1 MESGKIHLVKFQ
13 KRWQLLSYA
22 EAVLYALGIAVLC
35 YFVTENVWFGLALFI
50 ISVLFFVFIKKPWK
64 HNLNATSSYID
75 AHVSEAS
82 FSTGLLLQPEENLS
96 NLARLQRYKVSEELS
111 KRLGNISPPNALK
124 QAFLVMLGCMLLG
137 FILHKLAIFRGVVDE
152 LNNPKNTEQIQFVAT
167 GSVQVKSSAPAIE
180 KQEIRVIYPSYTRL
194 GSKITADPNI
204 KAVTGA
210 KIQWR
215 LQFDAAV
222 VAPVLDVMGELKP
235 MHKSKTG
242 YQVQLPLTT
251 SGFYSFKFQNE
262 EGTEYTSDL
271 FSLEAV
277 ADNPPEIEILGLEQY
292 TYFDFSDKK
301 VVELQSTIT
310 DDFGIDESYII
321 ATVSKGTGESV
332 KFREEKL
339 NFKEAISKGTKS
351 IRATK
356 TLDLNALK
364 MEVGDELYFY
374 IEAFDEKQPKLNVA
388 RSETYFAVIKD
399 TVGEQFG
406 VEGTLGVD
414 QMPDYFRSQRQ
425 LIIDTEKLIK
435 DKPSISIQEFKSRSN
450 ELGFDQKALR
460 LKYGQFMGDESEME
474 EAPAVNE
481 SHEEGEDHDH
491 AEDQE
496 NILKEFMHDHDGD
509 NEHNLVE
516 QHGHEHEETSEEPED
531 PLHDYLHNHD
541 DPEESTLFE
550 ESLKTKLRKA
560 LSIMWDAE
568 LHLRL
573 YEPEKSLPF
582 QYEAL
587 KYIQEIKNSARIY
600 VHRIGFDPPPIKEDS
615 RLTGKIKDI
624 KNYSKN
630 ETTSADLPF
639 EAIKNAVNRLEQL
652 VQGEEEFKE
661 DDTILF
667 TAAGNELAQLAIE
680 NPGKYLQV
688 LQGLKSIENN
698 TGRTLKNYQ
707 FVQKGLLLAL
717 PSTPQ
722 VPGSEKVYRDEINS
736 LFLKQLEVY
745 D

>member
-1 MESGKIHLVKFQ
+1 M
-13 KRWQLLSYA
+13 
-22 EAVLYALGIAVLC
+22 
-35 YFVTENVWFGLALFI
+35 
-50 ISVLFFVFIKKPWK
+50 
-64 HNLNATSSYID
+64 
-75 AHVSEAS
+75 
-82 FSTGLLLQPEENLS
+82 
-96 NLARLQRYKVSEELS
+96 
-111 KRLGNISPPNALK
+111 
-124 QAFLVMLGCMLLG
+124 
-137 FILHKLAIFRGVVDE
+137 
-152 LNNPKNTEQIQFVAT
+152 
-167 GSVQVKSSAPAIE
+167 
-180 KQEIRVIYPSYTRL
+180 
-194 GSKITADPNI
+194 
-204 KAVTGA
+204 
-210 KIQWR
+210 
-215 LQFDAAV
+215 
-222 VAPVLDVMGELKP
+222 
-235 MHKSKTG
+235 
-242 YQVQLPLTT
+242 PLTA

-262 EGTEYTSDL
+262 EGTEFTSDL

-301 VVELQSTIT
+301 LVELQSTIT

-351 IRATK
+351 LRATK
-356 TLDLNALK
+356 ILDLNALK

-374 IEAFDEKQPKLNVA
+374 IEAFDEKQPKRNVA

-474 EAPAVNE
+474 EAPAVIE

-516 QHGHEHEETSEEPED
+516 QHGHEHEETSEETED

-587 KYIQEIKNSARIY
+587 KYIQEIKNSAR
-600 VHRIGFDPPPIKEDS
+600 
-615 RLTGKIKDI
+615 
-624 KNYSKN
+624 
-630 ETTSADLPF
+630 
-639 EAIKNAVNRLEQL
+639 
-652 VQGEEEFKE
+652 
-661 DDTILF
+661 
-667 TAAGNELAQLAIE
+667 
-680 NPGKYLQV
+680 
-688 LQGLKSIENN
+688 
-698 TGRTLKNYQ
+698 
-707 FVQKGLLLAL
+707 
-717 PSTPQ
+717 
-722 VPGSEKVYRDEINS
+722 
-736 LFLKQLEVY
+736 
-745 D
+745 

>member
-1 MESGKIHLVKFQ
+1 MEQGKIHLMKFQ

-22 EAVLYALGIAVLC
+22 EVLLYALGLAVLC
-35 YFVTENVWFGLALFI
+35 YFIAKNVVISLVVFLIGLLLFI
-50 ISVLFFVFIKKPWK
+50 LIKKPWQ
-64 HNLNATSSYID
+64 HNLFSTSTYVD

-82 FSTGLLLQPEENLS
+82 FSSGLLLQPEDSLS
-96 NLARLQRYKVSEELS
+96 NLAKLQRYKVAHELS
-111 KRLGNISPPNALK
+111 GKLRSLTPPNALK
-124 QAFLVMLGCMLLG
+124 QALLVLLGCTLLG
-137 FILHKLAIFRGVVDE
+137 FVIDKLEVFGEVDQMV
-152 LNNPKNTEQIQFVAT
+152 NNPNNSGQIQFIAT
-167 GSVQVKSSAPAIE
+167 DSLKGKSIVPKIE
-180 KQEIRVIYPSYTRL
+180 TQEINVLYPSYTRL
-194 GSKITADPNI
+194 GSTSSTNPNI
-204 KAVTGA
+204 KAVKGSTV
-210 KIQWR
+210 QWK
-215 LQFDAAV
+215 LQFDYTV
-222 VAPVLDVMGELKP
+222 IEPVLDVMGEIKP
-235 MHKSKTG
+235 LQKIGTE
-242 YQVQLPLTT
+242 YQIQLPLTT
-251 SGFYSFKFQNE
+251 SGFYSFKFKNE
-262 EGTEYTSDL
+262 EGTAFTSDL
-271 FSLEAV
+271 FSLEAIP
-277 ADNPPEIEILGLEQY
+277 DNPPEIEILGLEQY

-301 VVELQSTIT
+301 VVELQSAVT
-310 DDFGIDESYII
+310 DDYGIDEAYII
-321 ATVSKGTGESV
+321 ATVSKGSGESV

-339 NFKEAISKGTKS
+339 SFKETISKGVKS
-351 IRATK
+351 VRATK

-374 IEAFDEKQPKLNVA
+374 IEAFDEKQPKRNVA

-435 DKPSISIQEFKSRSN
+435 DKATISIQEFKSRSN

-474 EAPAVNE
+474 EAPAEIE
-481 SHEEGEDHDH
+481 SHEE
-491 AEDQE
+491 AEDQDHAGDQE
-496 NILKEFMHDHDGD
+496 NMLKEFMHDHDGD

-516 QHGHEHEETSEEPED
+516 QHEHENENDSEPED

-568 LHLRL
+568 LYLRL

-582 QYEAL
+582 QYDAL
-587 KYIQEIKNSARIY
+587 KLIQEIKNSARIY

-615 RLTGKIKDI
+615 RLTGEIKDI
-624 KNYSKN
+624 KNYNKN
-630 ETTSADLPF
+630 ESKEAENPF
-639 EAIKNAVNRLEQL
+639 EAIEEAVSRLEQL
-652 VQGEEEFKE
+652 VQKE
-661 DDTILF
+661 SDFNENDTAFF
-667 TAAGNELAQLAIE
+667 TAAGNELAQLAID
-680 NPGKYLQV
+680 NPSKHLQV
-688 LQGLKSIENN
+688 LQGLKRIENN
-698 TGRTLKNYQ
+698 TGRILENYR

-717 PSTPQ
+717 PKTPQ
-722 VPGSEKVYRDEINS
+722 KPGAEKKFKDEINS

>member
-1 MESGKIHLVKFQ
+1 MKFQ

-22 EAVLYALGIAVLC
+22 EAVLYALGIAILC
-35 YFVTENVWFGLALFI
+35 YFITKNLLVGLAAFVVGL
-50 ISVLFFVFIKKPWK
+50 VVFILLKKPWQ
-64 HNLNATSSYID
+64 HNLHTTSSFID

-82 FSTGLLLQPEENLS
+82 FSTGLLLQPEDSLP
-96 NLARLQRYKVSEELS
+96 NLAKLQRYKVSEELT
-111 KRLGNISPPNALK
+111 KRLGAITPPNALK
-124 QAFLVMLGCMLLG
+124 QALLVMLGCIILG
-137 FILHKLAIFRGVVDE
+137 FVLHKLEVFSGVDNA
-152 LNNPKNTEQIQFVAT
+152 LNNPKNTEQIQFVAID
-167 GSVQVKSSAPAIE
+167 SVLEKSSIPAIE
-180 KQEIRVIYPSYTRL
+180 KQEIRVTYPSYTRL
-194 GSKITADPNI
+194 GSKTTTDPNI

-210 KIQWR
+210 NILWKF
-215 LQFDAAV
+215 QFDNTV
-222 VAPVLDVMGELKP
+222 IEPVLDVMGELKP
-235 MHKSKTG
+235 LQQVG
-242 YQVQLPLTT
+242 ADYQIQLPLTE
-251 SGFYSFKFQNE
+251 SGFYSFNFKNE
-262 EGTEYTSDL
+262 EGTEFTSDL
-271 FSLEAV
+271 FSLEAI
-277 ADNPPEIEILGLEQY
+277 ADNPPEIEIIGLEQY

-301 VVELQSTIT
+301 VVQLRSSIT
-310 DDFGIDESYII
+310 DDFGIDEGYII

-339 NFKEAISKGTKS
+339 NFKETISKGTKS

-374 IEAFDEKQPKLNVA
+374 IEAFDEKQLKRNVA

-435 DKPSISIQEFKSRSN
+435 DKPNITSKEFKSRSN

-474 EAPAVNE
+474 EAPSGIE
-481 SHEEGEDHDH
+481 SLEEGEDHDH
-491 AEDQE
+491 PEDQE
-496 NILKEFMHDHDGD
+496 NILKEYSHDHDGD
-509 NEHNLVE
+509 NEHNLVAAE
-516 QHGHEHEETSEEPED
+516 KAEEAED
-531 PLHDYLHNHD
+531 PLHDYIHNHD

-582 QYEAL
+582 QYDAL

-630 ETTSADLPF
+630 ETITAERPF
-639 EAIKNAVNRLEQL
+639 KAIEEVVSRLEQL
-652 VQGEEEFKE
+652 VQKE
-661 DDTILF
+661 SDYNETDNTLF
-667 TAAGNELAQLAIE
+667 TAAGNELAQLAIK

-688 LQGLKSIENN
+688 LQGLKRIENN
-698 TGRTLKNYQ
+698 TGRTIENYR
-707 FVQKGLLLAL
+707 FVQKGLFLAL
-717 PSTPQ
+717 PQTPQ
-722 VPGSEKVYRDEINS
+722 KPGAERAYMDEINS

>member
-1 MESGKIHLVKFQ
+1 MEQGKIHLMKFQ

-22 EAVLYALGIAVLC
+22 EVLLYALGLAVLC
-35 YFVTENVWFGLALFI
+35 YFIAKNVVISLVVFLIGLLLFI
-50 ISVLFFVFIKKPWK
+50 LIKKPWQ
-64 HNLNATSSYID
+64 HNLFSTSTYVD

-82 FSTGLLLQPEENLS
+82 FSSGLLLQPEDSLS
-96 NLARLQRYKVSEELS
+96 NLAKLQRYKVAQELS
-111 KRLGNISPPNALK
+111 VKLGLLTPPNAIK
-124 QAFLVMLGCMLLG
+124 QALLVLLGCIILG
-137 FILHKLAIFRGVVDE
+137 FVIDKLQVFSGVDQI
-152 LNNPKNTEQIQFVAT
+152 LNNPNNSEQIQFIAT
-167 GSVQVKSSAPAIE
+167 DSLKGKSLVPKIE
-180 KQEIRVIYPSYTRL
+180 TQEIKVLYPSYTRL
-194 GSKITADPNI
+194 GGTTTTDPNI
-204 KAVTGA
+204 KAVKGSTV
-210 KIQWR
+210 QWK
-215 LQFDAAV
+215 LHFDHPV
-222 VAPVLDVMGELKP
+222 NDPVLDIMGELKP
-235 MHKSKTG
+235 LRKVGLG
-242 YQVQLPLTT
+242 YQIQLPLTT
-251 SGFYSFKFQNE
+251 SGFYSFKFKNE
-262 EGTEYTSDL
+262 EGTAFTSDL
-271 FSLEAV
+271 FSLEAIP
-277 ADNPPEIEILGLEQY
+277 DNPPEIEILGLVQY

-301 VVELQSTIT
+301 VVELQSAIT

-339 NFKEAISKGTKS
+339 SFKETISKGTKS
-351 IRATK
+351 MRATK
-356 TLDLNALK
+356 SLDLDALK
-364 MEVGDELYFY
+364 MEMGDELYFY
-374 IEAFDEKQPKLNVA
+374 IEAFDEKQPKRNVA

-435 DKPSISIQEFKSRSN
+435 DKPTISIQEFKSRSN

-474 EAPAVNE
+474 EAPAEIE

-496 NILKEFMHDHDGD
+496 SMLKEFMHDHDGD

-516 QHGHEHEETSEEPED
+516 QHEHENENDSEPED

-568 LHLRL
+568 LYLRL

-582 QYEAL
+582 QYDAL
-587 KYIQEIKNSARIY
+587 KFIQEIKNSARIY

-615 RLTGKIKDI
+615 RLTGEIKDI
-624 KNYSKN
+624 KNYNKN
-630 ETTSADLPF
+630 ESKEAEQPF
-639 EAIKNAVNRLEQL
+639 EAIEEAVRRLEQL
-652 VQGEEEFKE
+652 VHKE
-661 DDTILF
+661 SDYKENDTALF
-667 TAAGNELAQLAIE
+667 TAAGNELAQLAID
-680 NPGKYLQV
+680 NPGKHLQV

-698 TGRTLKNYQ
+698 TGRTLENYR

-717 PSTPQ
+717 PDSPQ
-722 VPGSEKVYRDEINS
+722 KPGAKKMYVDKINS

>member
-1 MESGKIHLVKFQ
+1 MEQGKIHLMKFQ

-22 EAVLYALGIAVLC
+22 EVLLYALGLAVLC
-35 YFVTENVWFGLALFI
+35 YFIAKNVVISLVVFLIGLLLFI
-50 ISVLFFVFIKKPWK
+50 LIKKPWQ
-64 HNLNATSSYID
+64 HNLFSTSTYVD

-82 FSTGLLLQPEENLS
+82 FSSGLLLQPEDSLS
-96 NLARLQRYKVSEELS
+96 NLAKLQRYKVAQELS
-111 KRLGNISPPNALK
+111 VKLGLLTPPNAIK
-124 QAFLVMLGCMLLG
+124 QALLVLLGCIILG
-137 FILHKLAIFRGVVDE
+137 FVIDKLQVFSGVDQI
-152 LNNPKNTEQIQFVAT
+152 LNNPNNSEQIQFIAT
-167 GSVQVKSSAPAIE
+167 DSLKGKSIVPKIE
-180 KQEIRVIYPSYTRL
+180 TQEIKVLYPSYTRL
-194 GSKITADPNI
+194 GGTTTTDPNI
-204 KAVTGA
+204 KAVKGSTV
-210 KIQWR
+210 QWK
-215 LQFDAAV
+215 LQFDYTV
-222 VAPVLDVMGELKP
+222 IEPVLDVMGEIKP
-235 MHKSKTG
+235 LQKIGTE
-242 YQVQLPLTT
+242 YQIQLPLTT
-251 SGFYSFKFQNE
+251 SGFYSFKFKNE
-262 EGTEYTSDL
+262 EGTAFTSDL
-271 FSLEAV
+271 FSLEAIP
-277 ADNPPEIEILGLEQY
+277 DNPPEIEILGLEQY

-301 VVELQSTIT
+301 LVELQSAIT
-310 DDFGIDESYII
+310 DDYGIDEAYII
-321 ATVSKGTGESV
+321 ATVSKGSGESV

-339 NFKEAISKGTKS
+339 SFKETISKGVKS
-351 IRATK
+351 VRATK

-374 IEAFDEKQPKLNVA
+374 IEAFDEKQPKRNVA

-435 DKPSISIQEFKSRSN
+435 DKPTISIQEFKSRSN

-474 EAPAVNE
+474 EAPAEIE
-481 SHEEGEDHDH
+481 SHEEAEDQDH

-496 NILKEFMHDHDGD
+496 NMLKEFMHDHDGD

-516 QHGHEHEETSEEPED
+516 QHEHENENDSEPED

-568 LHLRL
+568 LYLRL
-573 YEPEKSLPF
+573 YEPENSLPF
-582 QYEAL
+582 QYDAL
-587 KYIQEIKNSARIY
+587 NLIQEIKNSARIY

-615 RLTGKIKDI
+615 RLTGEIKDI
-624 KNYSKN
+624 KNYNKN
-630 ETTSADLPF
+630 ESKEAEQPF
-639 EAIKNAVNRLEQL
+639 EAIEEAVRRLEQL
-652 VQGEEEFKE
+652 VQKE
-661 DDTILF
+661 GVYNENDTALF
-667 TAAGNELAQLAIE
+667 TAAGNELAQLAID
-680 NPGKYLQV
+680 NPGKHLQV

-698 TGRTLKNYQ
+698 TGRTLENYR

-717 PSTPQ
+717 PDTPQ
-722 VPGSEKVYRDEINS
+722 KPGAKKMYVDKINS

>member
-1 MESGKIHLVKFQ
+1 MEQGKLHLTKFQ
-13 KRWQLLSYA
+13 KRWQLLSYT

-35 YFVTENVWFGLALFI
+35 YFITKNILVGLVAFVVGLLFVI
-50 ISVLFFVFIKKPWK
+50 LVKKPWQ
-64 HNLNATSSYID
+64 HNLNTTSSFID

-82 FSTGLLLQPEENLS
+82 FSTGLLLQPEDSLS
-96 NLARLQRYKVSEELS
+96 NLAKLQRYRVSEELS
-111 KRLGNISPPNALK
+111 KRLGGITPPNGLK
-124 QAFLVMLGCMLLG
+124 QAFLVMLAC
-137 FILHKLAIFRGVVDE
+137 IAIGLIVHQMNLFQSVDE
-152 LNNPKNTEQIQFVAT
+152 ILNNPKNTEQIQFVAID
-167 GSVQVKSSAPAIE
+167 SLQKDSSIPEIE
-180 KQEIRVIYPSYTRL
+180 NQKITVVYPSYTRL
-194 GSKITADPNI
+194 GSKTTANANI
-204 KAVTGA
+204 KAVAGS
-210 KIQWR
+210 KVIWS
-215 LQFDAAV
+215 LQFDNPV
-222 VAPVLDVMGELKP
+222 VEPVLDVMGELKP
-235 MHKSKTG
+235 LNKVG
-242 YQVQLPLTT
+242 DDYQIELPLKA
-251 SGFYSFKFQNE
+251 SGFYSFKFKNE
-262 EGTEYTSDL
+262 EGTEFTSDL
-271 FSLEAV
+271 FSLEAT
-277 ADNPPEIEILGLEQY
+277 ADDPPEIEILGLEQY

-301 VVELQSTIT
+301 IVQLQSSIT

-321 ATVSKGTGESV
+321 TTVSKGTGESV

-339 NFKEAISKGTKS
+339 NFKEAMSKGVKS

-374 IEAFDEKQPKLNVA
+374 IEAFDEKQPRRNVA

-399 TVGEQFG
+399 TVSEQFG

-435 DKPSISIQEFKSRSN
+435 DKPSITIEEFKTRSN

-460 LKYGQFMGDESEME
+460 LKYGQFMGDEAEME
-474 EAPAVNE
+474 EAPAEIE
-481 SHEEGEDHDH
+481 SHEEGEEHDH

-496 NILKEFMHDHDGD
+496 NVIKDFMHDHDGD

-516 QHGHEHEETSEEPED
+516 QHEHGHEGDAEEPED

-582 QYEAL
+582 QYDAL

-624 KNYSKN
+624 KNYRKN
-630 ETTSADLPF
+630 ESTTAEEPF
-639 EAIKNAVNRLEQL
+639 EAIEKAIGRLEQL
-652 VQGEEEFKE
+652 VQKE
-661 DDTILF
+661 NAYTKSDNALF

-688 LQGLKSIENN
+688 LQGLKRIENN
-698 TGRTLKNYQ
+698 TGRTIENFR
-707 FVQKGLLLAL
+707 FVQKGLFLAL
-717 PSTPQ
+717 PKAPQ
-722 VPGSEKVYRDEINS
+722 KPGAEKMYVDEINS

>member
-1 MESGKIHLVKFQ
+1 MKFQ

-22 EAVLYALGIAVLC
+22 EVVLYALGFAVLC
-35 YFVTENVWFGLALFI
+35 YFITKNVVISLVSLLIGLLLFI
-50 ISVLFFVFIKKPWK
+50 LIKKPWQ
-64 HNLNATSSYID
+64 HNLYSTSIYVD

-82 FSTGLLLQPEENLS
+82 FSSGLLLQPEDSLS
-96 NLARLQRYKVSEELS
+96 NLAKLQRYKVAQELS
-111 KRLGNISPPNALK
+111 GKLGSLTPPNAIK
-124 QAFLVMLGCMLLG
+124 QALLVLLGCVILG
-137 FILHKLAIFRGVVDE
+137 FVIDKLQVFSGVDQV
-152 LNNPKNTEQIQFVAT
+152 LNNPNDSEQIQFIAT
-167 GSVQVKSSAPAIE
+167 DSLKGKSIVPKIE
-180 KQEIRVIYPSYTRL
+180 TQEIKVLYPSYTRL
-194 GSKITADPNI
+194 GSTTTKEPNI
-204 KAVTGA
+204 KAVKGSTV
-210 KIQWR
+210 QWK
-215 LQFDAAV
+215 LQFDHTV
-222 VAPVLDVMGELKP
+222 NDPVLDMMGELKP
-235 MHKSKTG
+235 LRKVGLG
-242 YQVQLPLTT
+242 YQIQLPLTT
-251 SGFYSFKFQNE
+251 SGFYSFKFKNE
-262 EGTEYTSDL
+262 EGTKFTSDL
-271 FSLEAV
+271 FSLEAIP
-277 ADNPPEIEILGLEQY
+277 DNPPEIEILGLEQY

-301 VVELQSTIT
+301 VVELQSAIT
-310 DDFGIDESYII
+310 DDFGIDEAYII
-321 ATVSKGTGESV
+321 ATVSKGSGESV

-339 NFKEAISKGTKS
+339 SFKETISKGTKS
-351 IRATK
+351 VRATK
-356 TLDLNALK
+356 TLDLNAIN
-364 MEVGDELYFY
+364 MEMGDELYFY
-374 IEAFDEKQPKLNVA
+374 IEAFDEKRPKRNVS

-435 DKPSISIQEFKSRSN
+435 DKPTISIQEFKSRSN

-474 EAPAVNE
+474 EAPAEIE

-496 NILKEFMHDHDGD
+496 SMLKEFMHDHDGD

-516 QHGHEHEETSEEPED
+516 QHEHENKNDSEPED

-541 DPEESTLFE
+541 NPEESTLFE

-568 LHLRL
+568 LYLRL

-582 QYEAL
+582 QYDAL
-587 KYIQEIKNSARIY
+587 KLIQEIKNSARIY

-615 RLTGKIKDI
+615 RLTGEIKDI

-630 ETTSADLPF
+630 ESKEAEQPF
-639 EAIKNAVNRLEQL
+639 EAIEKAVSRLEQL
-652 VQGEEEFKE
+652 MQKE
-661 DDTILF
+661 GVYNENDTALF
-667 TAAGNELAQLAIE
+667 TAAGNELAQLAID
-680 NPGKYLQV
+680 NPGKHLQV

-698 TGRTLKNYQ
+698 TGRTLENYR

-717 PSTPQ
+717 PDTPQ
-722 VPGSEKVYRDEINS
+722 KPGAKKMYVDEINS

>member
-1 MESGKIHLVKFQ
+1 METGKLHLVKFQ

-22 EAVLYALGIAVLC
+22 EAFLYALGIAVLC
-35 YFVTENVWFGLALFI
+35 YFVTKNLLVGLVAFMVGLVVSI
-50 ISVLFFVFIKKPWK
+50 LLKKPWQ
-64 HNLNATSSYID
+64 HNLYTISSFID

-82 FSTGLLLQPEENLS
+82 FSTGLLLQPEDSLS
-96 NLARLQRYKVSEELS
+96 NLAKLQRYKVAEELTTS
-111 KRLGNISPPNALK
+111 LSRITPPNALK
-124 QAFLVMLGCMLLG
+124 QAFLVMLGCIALG
-137 FILHKLAIFRGVVDE
+137 FIFHKLNVFSGVDE
-152 LNNPKNTEQIQFVAT
+152 VLDNPKDSEQIQFVAT
-167 GSVQVKSSAPAIE
+167 DSVQAESSIPAIE
-180 KQEIRVIYPSYTRL
+180 KQEIRVAYPSYTRL
-194 GSKITADPNI
+194 GSKTTTDPNI

-210 KIQWR
+210 NILWK
-215 LQFDAAV
+215 LQFNNTV
-222 VAPVLDVMGELKP
+222 IEPVLDLMGELKP
-235 MHKSKTG
+235 LQQVG
-242 YQVQLPLTT
+242 ADYQIQLPLTS
-251 SGFYSFKFQNE
+251 SGFYSFKFKNE
-262 EGTEYTSDL
+262 EGTEFTSDL
-271 FSLEAV
+271 FSLEAIP
-277 ADNPPEIEILGLEQY
+277 DNPPEIEILDLEQY
-292 TYFDFSDKK
+292 MYFDFSDKK
-301 VVELQSTIT
+301 IVELQSAIT
-310 DDFGIDESYII
+310 DDFGIDEGYII

-339 NFKEAISKGTKS
+339 NFKETISKGAKS

-374 IEAFDEKQPKLNVA
+374 IEAFDEKQPKRNVA

-399 TVGEQFG
+399 TINEQLG

-425 LIIDTEKLIK
+425 LIIDTKKLIK
-435 DKPSISIQEFKSRSN
+435 DKPNITNTEFKSRSN

-474 EAPAVNE
+474 EAPSGIE
-481 SHEEGEDHDH
+481 SLEEGEDHDH

-496 NILKEFMHDHDGD
+496 SPIKEFMHDHDGD

-516 QHGHEHEETSEEPED
+516 QHEHEGDTKEPED
-531 PLHDYLHNHD
+531 LLHDYLHNHD

-560 LSIMWDAE
+560 LNIMWDAE

-573 YEPEKSLPF
+573 NEPEKSLPF
-582 QYEAL
+582 QYDAL

-600 VHRIGFDPPPIKEDS
+600 VHRIGFDPPPIKEER

-630 ETTSADLPF
+630 ETIMAERPF
-639 EAIKNAVNRLEQL
+639 KAIEKSVSRLEQL
-652 VQGEEEFKE
+652 VHSESDYHES
-661 DDTILF
+661 DNTLF
-667 TAAGNELAQLAIE
+667 TTAGNELVQLAID

-688 LQGLKSIENN
+688 LQGLKSMENN
-698 TGRTLKNYQ
+698 TGRTNANYR

-717 PSTPQ
+717 PKTPQ
-722 VPGSEKVYRDEINS
+722 IPGAEKAYTDEINS

>member
-1 MESGKIHLVKFQ
+1 MESGKIHLMKFQ

-22 EAVLYALGIAVLC
+22 EVVLYALGFAVLC
-35 YFVTENVWFGLALFI
+35 YFITKNVVISLVTLLIGLLLFI
-50 ISVLFFVFIKKPWK
+50 LIKKPWQ
-64 HNLNATSSYID
+64 HNLFSTSTYVD

-82 FSTGLLLQPEENLS
+82 FSSGLLLQPEDSLS
-96 NLARLQRYKVSEELS
+96 NLAKLQRYKVAQELS
-111 KRLGNISPPNALK
+111 VKLGSLTPPIAIK
-124 QAFLVMLGCMLLG
+124 QALLVLLGCVILG
-137 FILHKLAIFRGVVDE
+137 FVIDKLQVFSGVDQV
-152 LNNPKNTEQIQFVAT
+152 LNNPNDSEQIQFIAT
-167 GSVQVKSSAPAIE
+167 DSLKGKSIVPKIE
-180 KQEIRVIYPSYTRL
+180 TQEIKVLYPSYTRL
-194 GSKITADPNI
+194 GSTTTKEPNI
-204 KAVTGA
+204 KAVKGSTV
-210 KIQWR
+210 QWK
-215 LQFDAAV
+215 LQFDHTV
-222 VAPVLDVMGELKP
+222 IDPVLEMMGELKP
-235 MHKSKTG
+235 LRKVGLG
-242 YQVQLPLTT
+242 YQIQLPLTT
-251 SGFYSFKFQNE
+251 SGFYSFKFKNE
-262 EGTEYTSDL
+262 EGTEFTSDL
-271 FSLEAV
+271 FSLEAIP
-277 ADNPPEIEILGLEQY
+277 DNPPEIEILGLEQY

-301 VVELQSTIT
+301 FVELQSAIT
-310 DDFGIDESYII
+310 DDFGLDESYII

-339 NFKEAISKGTKS
+339 NFKEIVSKGVKS
-351 IRATK
+351 VRATK

-364 MEVGDELYFY
+364 MEMGDELYFY
-374 IEAFDEKQPKLNVA
+374 IEAFDEKRPKRNVS

-435 DKPSISIQEFKSRSN
+435 DKPTISIQEFKSRSN

-474 EAPAVNE
+474 EAPAEIE

-491 AEDQE
+491 TEDQE
-496 NILKEFMHDHDGD
+496 SMLKEFMHDHDGD

-516 QHGHEHEETSEEPED
+516 QHEHENENDSEPED

-568 LHLRL
+568 LYLRL

-582 QYEAL
+582 QYDAL
-587 KYIQEIKNSARIY
+587 KLIQEIKNSARIY

-615 RLTGKIKDI
+615 RLTGEIKDI
-624 KNYSKN
+624 ENYSKN
-630 ETTSADLPF
+630 ESKEVEQPF
-639 EAIKNAVNRLEQL
+639 EAIEKAVNRLEQL
-652 VQGEEEFKE
+652 VQKE
-661 DDTILF
+661 DDYNANDSALF
-667 TAAGNELAQLAIE
+667 SAAGNELAQLAID
-680 NPGKYLQV
+680 NPGKHLQV
-688 LQGLKSIENN
+688 LQGLKRIENS
-698 TGRTLKNYQ
+698 TGRTLENYR

-717 PSTPQ
+717 PDTPQ
-722 VPGSEKVYRDEINS
+722 KPGAKKMYIDEINS

>member
-1 MESGKIHLVKFQ
+1 MESGKLHLIKFH
-13 KRWQLLSYA
+13 KRWQILSYA
-22 EAVLYALGIAVLC
+22 EAALYAIGIAVLF
-35 YFVTENVWFGLALFI
+35 YLVSKNLWLGVLSFVVAVVAVLFI
-50 ISVLFFVFIKKPWK
+50 QRPWK
-64 HNLNATSSYID
+64 HNLATTGTYVD
-75 AHVSEAS
+75 AHVDEAS
-82 FSTGLLLQPEENLS
+82 FSTGLLLQPEDSLS
-96 NLARLQRYKVSEELS
+96 NLAKLQRYKVSEELS
-111 KRLGNISPPNALK
+111 KRLGAIHPPNKLK
-124 QAFLVMLGCMLLG
+124 QALMVTLGLVLLG
-137 FILHKLAIFRGVVDE
+137 IVVQQLDLFKSVE
-152 LNNPKNTEQIQFVAT
+152 SVLENATNETQIQFIAT
-167 GSVQVKSSAPAIE
+167 DSIIE
-180 KQEIRVIYPSYTRL
+180 KSIIPKISSQDISVTYPSYTRK
-194 GSKITADPNI
+194 GTIAVSDPNI
-204 KAVTGA
+204 KTIAGATVQWLLVFDNSVTE
-210 KIQWR
+210 
-215 LQFDAAV
+215 V
-222 VAPVLDVMGELKP
+222 YLDRMGELIPLQKGEN
-235 MHKSKTG
+235 G
-242 YQVQLPLTT
+242 YRIKQVLLE
-251 SGFYSFKFQNE
+251 SGFYSFKFKNE
-262 EGTEYTSDL
+262 DGIEFTSDL
-271 FSLEAV
+271 FSLEAIP
-277 ADNPPEIEILGLEQY
+277 DNPPEIEILGLEQY

-310 DDFGIDESYII
+310 DDYGIDEAYII
-321 ATVSKGTGESV
+321 ATVSKGSGESV

-339 NFKEAISKGTKS
+339 KFKQAITKGVKS

-356 TLDLNALK
+356 TLDLNTLK

-374 IEAFDEKQPKLNVA
+374 IEAFDEKRPKRNVS

-399 TVGEQFG
+399 TVGEQYG

-435 DKPSISIQEFKSRSN
+435 DKPSITITEFKSRSN

-474 EAPAVNE
+474 EAPEEIE
-481 SHEEGEDHDH
+481 SEEEGEDHDH

-496 NILKEFMHDHDGD
+496 NVIKEFMHDHDGD

-516 QHGHEHEETSEEPED
+516 KHEHHEENDTEEAED

-573 YEPEKSLPF
+573 NEPEKSLPF

-624 KNYSKN
+624 ENYRKN
-630 ETTSADLPF
+630 ETKEVENPF
-639 EAIKNAVNRLEQL
+639 EALENAVARLEQFI
-652 VQGEEEFKE
+652 QQESTFNEA
-661 DDTILF
+661 DNALF
-667 TAAGNELAQLAIE
+667 TAAGNELAKLAIA
-680 NPGKYLQV
+680 NPSKYLQV
-688 LQGLKSIENN
+688 LQGLKRIENN
-698 TGRTLKNYQ
+698 TERTMANYK
-707 FVQKGLLLAL
+707 FVQKGLLAAL
-717 PSTPQ
+717 PKTAQ
-722 VPGSEKVYRDEINS
+722 VPGAKKEYTDDINS